1 MSKSIKQ
8 LFSPLRPIDRT
19 IEKVIDYYAQD
30 EERLA
35 REISEYE
42 ITENIESCFRKFLEV
57 FREGVE
63 GVNVPE
69 VGIWVSGFYGS
80 GKSSFT
86 KYLGAALDP
95 NKKVH
100 GKLFLDLLCE
110 RFTRNEIPAMLRTI
124 SKKHPTAVIMLD
136 LGAEQLVE
144 NTAAAVSTVL
154 YWKVLQWAG
163 FSKEKKTAQLE
174 FILEKRGLYDKFK
187 EKYREKYN
195 SEWDEVHNN
204 PLICVNRAAE
214 IVPSI
219 LPEDFPTPDSYRYLR
234 FEEAR
239 DIRDLA
245 GEIIELCRNKTG
257 LENIIFLID
266 EAGQYVAPRT
276 ELILNLDGLSRNFRE
291 LGKGKVWIVATGQQ
305 TLSEIVQK
313 ALHNSA
319 ELNKLRDRFPI
330 SITLEASDIK
340 EITHRRLLEKS
351 EEGRRRLKELFDQ
364 HGQSLLTHTR
374 LTGTALFRGDP
385 DAETFIRLYPFL
397 PQHFELLLELIRNLA
412 RTTGGIGLRSAI
424 RVIQD
429 VLVDKSRV
437 LSPGIVKLADRE
449 VGVLA
454 TVDHFYDTLR
464 LDIAK
469 VLPHVVDSV
478 DKTVNIFGADSW
490 EARVAKVVAALQTVE
505 NFPRTVENIAALL
518 YGHVGSPSCLE
529 EVREALRRLTE
540 KHECGLIEDPQEGG
554 FMFLSDAVKPIR
566 EKRNA
571 YMPTPGECLREQ
583 VELLKGGTVDY
594 PLFKKQPSARI
605 ENIKEV
611 RAAVKLE
618 RTAVIG
624 GNEDITLRLE
634 FVSPEVFQAKRDDYL
649 VKTNTQVELRN
660 TIVLLAE
667 RKELMDEMLIEIV
680 KSNRAGEDVD
690 ERTADRDVAQFLR
703 SERRLAE
710 RCRDRA
716 ADIMSKALM
725 DGVFIFRGTPTPA
738 REYGE
743 TLDAAVGG
751 ALTRAAETVF
761 DKFHLAPIRPAT
773 DTAAKFISVE
783 RLDRMIREY
792 DLLALATTVAGSPRI
807 DINKPVLAEVLRVFQ
822 QKAAESGSGRLQGS
836 YLQDLFSAP
845 PYGWTKDTVR
855 YLFAALL
862 RAGEVEFHKPGE
874 DGVIRTAGEKAA
886 EAVKNTNEFNRVG
899 VSIRDTRPSAEALDR
914 AASRLEEL
922 FGIEVLPLE
931 DRISAAVRQNIPEVL
946 EKLGAL
952 PARLRLLDL
961 PGEERAQRLIADA
974 SDLLKGDAGDA
985 AAYLGGV
992 ECILPNEIRWGITV
1006 VEVLDEGAEDELR
1019 KANSFVNALCDLEK
1033 LFPGSTASLWSR
1045 EDRDVIADVLASE
1058 RFHERLPELRA
1069 VIRNIKQRIKNSYKI
1084 QYDAYVSNLEKFVRQ
1099 LEAHSGWSKLK
1110 EEDRNDIVG
1119 RLQCDLAEEAGEE
1132 DPVGRISLLITRIN
1146 TLPGLLKKLYEEVEN
1161 RQPQKDIVVNGSP
1174 EDEEE
1179 IIDADTL
1186 IEPVVI
1192 KNSEELDSW
1201 LSSLRGKLADILKQK
1216 KRVRIQK

>member
-1 MSKSIKQ
+1 M
-8 LFSPLRPIDRT
+8 
-19 IEKVIDYYAQD
+19 
-30 EERLA
+30 
-35 REISEYE
+35 
-42 ITENIESCFRKFLEV
+42 
-57 FREGVE
+57 
-63 GVNVPE
+63 
-69 VGIWVSGFYGS
+69 
-80 GKSSFT
+80 
-86 KYLGAALDP
+86 
-95 NKKVH
+95 
-100 GKLFLDLLCE
+100 
-110 RFTRNEIPAMLRTI
+110 
-124 SKKHPTAVIMLD
+124 
-136 LGAEQLVE
+136 
-144 NTAAAVSTVL
+144 
-154 YWKVLQWAG
+154 
-163 FSKEKKTAQLE
+163 
-174 FILEKRGLYDKFK
+174 
-187 EKYREKYN
+187 
-195 SEWDEVHNN
+195 
-204 PLICVNRAAE
+204 
-214 IVPSI
+214 
-219 LPEDFPTPDSYRYLR
+219 
-234 FEEAR
+234 
-239 DIRDLA
+239 
-245 GEIIELCRNKTG
+245 
-257 LENIIFLID
+257 
-266 EAGQYVAPRT
+266 
-276 ELILNLDGLSRNFRE
+276 
-291 LGKGKVWIVATGQQ
+291 
-305 TLSEIVQK
+305 
-313 ALHNSA
+313 
-319 ELNKLRDRFPI
+319 
-330 SITLEASDIK
+330 
-340 EITHRRLLEKS
+340 
-351 EEGRRRLKELFDQ
+351 
-364 HGQSLLTHTR
+364 
-374 LTGTALFRGDP
+374 
-385 DAETFIRLYPFL
+385 
-397 PQHFELLLELIRNLA
+397 
-412 RTTGGIGLRSAI
+412 
-424 RVIQD
+424 
-429 VLVDKSRV
+429 
-437 LSPGIVKLADRE
+437 
-449 VGVLA
+449 
-454 TVDHFYDTLR
+454 
-464 LDIAK
+464 
-469 VLPHVVDSV
+469 
-478 DKTVNIFGADSW
+478 
-490 EARVAKVVAALQTVE
+490 
-505 NFPRTVENIAALL
+505 
-518 YGHVGSPSCLE
+518 
-529 EVREALRRLTE
+529 
-540 KHECGLIEDPQEGG
+540 
-554 FMFLSDAVKPIR
+554 
-566 EKRNA
+566 
-571 YMPTPGECLREQ
+571 
-583 VELLKGGTVDY
+583 
-594 PLFKKQPSARI
+594 
-605 ENIKEV
+605 
-611 RAAVKLE
+611 
-618 RTAVIG
+618 
-624 GNEDITLRLE
+624 
-634 FVSPEVFQAKRDDYL
+634 FQAKRDDYL

-725 DGVFIFRGTPTPA
+725 DGVFIFSGTPTPA

-751 ALTRAAETVF
+751 ALTKAAETVF

-792 DLLALATTVAGSPRI
+792 DPLALATTVAGSPRI
-807 DINKPVLAEVLRVFQ
+807 DINKPVLAEVLRVFS
-822 QKAAESGSGRLQGS
+822 KSGRVDGS
-836 YLQDLFSAP
+836 APGFLPVGSFSAP

-899 VSIRDTRPSAEALDR
+899 VSIRNTRPSAEALDR

-931 DRISAAVRQNIPEVL
+931 DRISAAVRQKIPEVV

-992 ECILPNEIRWGITV
+992 ECTLPNEIRWGITV

-1179 IIDADTL
+1179 VIDADTL

-1201 LSSLRGKLADILKQK
+1201 LSSLRVKLADILKQK